1 MMVMIRTPFVP
12 GAVEWVSKQGDAK
25 ARLAV
30 SDRNSS
36 FVYIYDARAGSNE
49 PIISK
54 EVYWKLNFTYIWV
67 IIYSYLNCFSCTCS
81 LKIDSY
87 FMLPKIHLG
96 PVKVMKYNHLFD
108 SVISADAKGIIEY
121 WSPTTLQFPEDK
133 YVSIIVT
140 LYPFGTTLLIAKP
153 ISHLL
158 LKHWLCLVPILG
170 CPLRVENV
178 FFTCPH
184 WVSLG

>member
-1 MMVMIRTPFVP
+1 
-12 GAVEWVSKQGDAK
+12 
-25 ARLAV
+25 
-30 SDRNSS
+30 
-36 FVYIYDARAGSNE
+36 
-49 PIISK
+49 
-54 EVYWKLNFTYIWV
+54 
-67 IIYSYLNCFSCTCS
+67 
-81 LKIDSY
+81 
-87 FMLPKIHLG
+87 MLPKIHLG

-158 LKHWLCLVPILG
+158 LKH
-170 CPLRVENV
+170 
-178 FFTCPH
+178 
-184 WVSLG
+184 